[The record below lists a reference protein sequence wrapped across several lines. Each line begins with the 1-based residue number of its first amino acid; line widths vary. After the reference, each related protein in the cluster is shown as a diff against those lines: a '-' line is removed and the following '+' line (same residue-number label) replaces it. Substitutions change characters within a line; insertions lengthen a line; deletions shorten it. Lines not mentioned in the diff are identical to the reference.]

1 MAKILVAD
9 DNSNIQRMVGLAL
22 KDQGIWPPEGLTYH
36 VASGAGADFKVFEVW
51 ESEQHA
57 RNFGERLKP
66 VLQKYKIELSREP
79 RPQPVKNT
87 IKGKSL

>member
-1 MAKILVAD
+1 MRMQHSPDGGRCQFSRADEVA
-9 DNSNIQRMVGLAL
+9 N
-22 KDQGIWPPEGLTYH
+22 P
-36 VASGAGADFKVFEVW
+36 AGRAFDPTIRDFKVFEVW

-66 VLQKYKIELSREP
+66 ILQKYKIELPHEP